1 MAKVPYPDI
10 ASLEPRVQM
19 MVAVAAPLNLI
30 KVMAHAQGNVESVLR
45 LSDAVLNRGVLN
57 PVLRQVALIRLCVVM
72 GSDYERTLL
81 ESVSVGE
88 GMSQS
93 LIEAAREGS
102 ASANLDEMQRTA
114 ARLAEELNQSVR
126 PSAETYDYLA
136 ARLSVRELIELVQ
149 AIGFYLM
156 QARVI
161 ETFGVELEQP
171 PVNLARRMEN
181 ADTEGLQAWRNGT
194 R

>member
-1 MAKVPYPDI
+1 
-10 ASLEPRVQM
+10 M

-102 ASANLDEMQRTA
+102 ASAKLDEMQRTA

-171 PVNLARRMEN
+171 PVDLARRMEN

>member
-102 ASANLDEMQRTA
+102 ASAKLDEMQRAA

-126 PSAETYDYLA
+126 PSSETYDYLA

-171 PVNLARRMEN
+171 PVDLARRMEN